1 MANYITVENGA
12 VMLHLDDGTS
22 LPFGSGACADT
33 PYYVPNE
40 EGCES
45 ANKKVYYKWT
55 TAEMYAAWDA
65 LMAAYPD
72 YITKTVCGYA
82 DTSGEYEMRRYDLI
96 PESGIY
102 EKTIYVQAGAHGSEL
117 CGQVSLLRIAQI
129 ICEEWTTNKQ
139 VAYLRNHVRIV
150 INPIVC
156 PWAHDNPTLT
166 SSTGIN
172 VNRNYDGLWQP
183 VAGGAGYNSGTYP
196 FENKENQWVRD
207 IIMDIGADNIW
218 YAFDFHD
225 AGDVAS
231 FGNYWVN
238 FNAFLPE
245 ARSNIKQ
252 MIEYLCDKNVEGTP
266 NTWHV
271 ADTGAYGAFA
281 NWTNKTLGIPS
292 STVECCYDAKTFD
305 AEFMNKA
312 IEVYFNTILVS
323 TMGDYKRPIVKD
335 SPYFDLGWYAA
346 LGEKEFLD
354 TNNGFC
360 NLANILQL
368 FDALVDDEYVFKSE
382 TVVTDSAGAEIH
394 YYELRPASYKKT
406 IVVMGGTVAV
416 RTRHLE
422 FAGIMYKLSK
432 QLKENP
438 YVNEHFA
445 NLRSNYRIIMIP
457 TISTDTA
464 SNVNNL
470 LEYGSNFATD
480 GAMSTTSTCTVNLKT
495 FFDAI
500 GDMDAFVYGKNK
512 VSDDLASDTTEYFA
526 TAGDGVDVG
535 AYVEYLNNN
544 GNVPYA
550 LSAIENGVGTYLA
563 TQNVPSLRIDTSLD
577 FADYEAHKNDYPTSE
592 GVSAISY
599 ARYTIL
605 NSETAR
611 RLSVLVNILESFGS

>member
-12 VMLHLDDGTS
+12 VMLHLDNGTS
-22 LPFGSGACADT
+22 VPFGSGGICADT
-33 PYYVPNE
+33 PYYIPNE
-40 EGCES
+40 EGCDA
-45 ANKKVYYKWT
+45 ANKKVYYKWS

-72 YITKTVCGYA
+72 YITKTVCSYA
-82 DTSGEYEMRRYDLI
+82 DTSGEYEMRRYDFV

-102 EKTIYVQAGAHGSEL
+102 DKTIYVQAGAHGSEL
-117 CGQVSLLRIAQI
+117 SGQVSLLRIAQI

-156 PWAHDNPTLT
+156 PWAHDNGGLC

-172 VNRNYDGLWQP
+172 VNRNYDGFWIP
-183 VAGGAGYNSGTYP
+183 VTGASYNSGTYP

-207 IIMDIGADNIW
+207 IILDIGADNIW

-225 AGDVAS
+225 AGSTSTYGD
-231 FGNYWVN
+231 YWVN

-245 ARSNIKQ
+245 ARSNVKQ
-252 MIEYLCDKNVEGTP
+252 MIKYLCDKNVEGTP
-266 NTWHV
+266 DIWHV

-292 STVECCYDAKTFD
+292 STVESCYDVKTFD

-312 IEVYFNTILVS
+312 VEVYFNTILVS
-323 TMGDYKRPIVKD
+323 TMGDYKRPMVME
-335 SPYFDLGWYAA
+335 SPYLDLGWYAA
-346 LGEKEFLD
+346 LGEKEFCNN
-354 TNNGFC
+354 TNGF
-360 NLANILQL
+360 NSLPYVLQL
-368 FDALVDDEYVFKSE
+368 FDGLVDDEYVFKSE
-382 TVVTDSAGAEIH
+382 TAVTDSAGKEIH
-394 YYELRPASYKKT
+394 YYELRPSSYKKT
-406 IVVMGGTVAV
+406 IVVMGGTVTV
-416 RTRHLE
+416 RNIALV
-422 FAGIMYKLSK
+422 FAGIMYKLTK

-457 TISTDTA
+457 TISTNSA

-470 LEYGSNFATD
+470 LEYGSNFSANGT
-480 GAMSTTSTCTVNLKT
+480 MSTSSTCTVNLKT
-495 FFDAI
+495 FLDAI
-500 GDMDAFVYGKNK
+500 GDMDAFVYGRNK
-512 VSDDLASDTTEYFA
+512 MVEDLADDTTEYFA
-526 TAGDGVDVG
+526 TASEGVDIG
-535 AYVEYLNNN
+535 AYVEYLNSN
-544 GNVPYA
+544 GNMTYA
-550 LSAIENGVGTYLA
+550 LSTIESGLGTYLA
-563 TQNVPSLRIDTSLD
+563 TQNIPSVRIETSLD
-577 FADYEAHKNDYPTSE
+577 FADYEAHKNDYPTQE
-592 GVSAISY
+592 GVEAIGY

-611 RLSVLVNILESFGS
+611 RLSVLVNILESFK